1 MSIPFDSNYILN
13 KKKELLVAFIGQL
26 GFTSLEYSNY
36 LSFHQIQNEEMEQKV
51 VEMLP
56 ALRTVF
62 QTYHIRS
69 ITHRRNDKRFVLNL
83 LRQLLKHMNY
93 SLESKTYHLIKDG
106 RLTSSTKY
114 RIVPIDL
121 NLPESVSESL
131 PESQSS
137 HDQI

>member
-1 MSIPFDSNYILN
+1 MSSIPFDNNYILN
-13 KKKELLVAFIGQL
+13 QKKQLLIAFTRTL

-36 LSFHQIQNEEMEQKV
+36 LSFHQIQNEEMEQKIIK
-51 VEMLP
+51 MLP

-93 SLESKTYHLIKDG
+93 NLESKTYHLMKEG
-106 RLTSSTKY
+106 KLTSSTKY
-114 RIVPIDL
+114 RIVPIL
-121 NLPESVSESL
+121 PNLEESVSES
-131 PESQSS
+131 SQE
-137 HDQI
+137 

>member
-1 MSIPFDSNYILN
+1 MSIAFDGNYILN
-13 KKKELLVAFIGQL
+13 KKNELLIAFTRQL
-26 GFTSLEYSNY
+26 GFTSLDYSNY

-51 VEMLP
+51 VDMLP

-93 SLESKTYHLIKDG
+93 NLESKTYHLIKNG

-114 RIVPIDL
+114 RIVPIVSSL
-121 NLPESVSESL
+121 QESVSESL
-131 PESQSS
+131 LEYQEF
-137 HDQI
+137 Q

>member
-1 MSIPFDSNYILN
+1 
-13 KKKELLVAFIGQL
+13 
-26 GFTSLEYSNY
+26 
-36 LSFHQIQNEEMEQKV
+36 
-51 VEMLP
+51 MLP

-93 SLESKTYHLIKDG
+93 TLESKTYHLSKDG

-114 RIVPIDL
+114 RIVPIDPI
-121 NLPESVSESL
+121 LPISL
-131 PESQSS
+131 PEPSLESPQN
-137 HDQI
+137 Q

>member
-13 KKKELLVAFIGQL
+13 KKKELLVAFTQQL

-51 VEMLP
+51 VDMLP

-93 SLESKTYHLIKDG
+93 VLESKTYHLIKDG

-114 RIVPIDL
+114 RIVPIEL
-121 NLPESVSESL
+121 NHEVSVFESRQE
-131 PESQSS
+131 
-137 HDQI
+137 

>member
-1 MSIPFDSNYILN
+1 MSIPFDCNYILN
-13 KKKELLVAFIGQL
+13 KKKELLIAFTRQL

-36 LSFHQIQNEEMEQKV
+36 LSFHQIQNEEMEQKIV
-51 VEMLP
+51 TMLP

-93 SLESKTYHLIKDG
+93 DLESKTYHLIKEG

-114 RIVPIDL
+114 RIVPIGP
-121 NLPESVSESL
+121 NLEESASVSV
-131 PESQSS
+131 PEFQEF
-137 HDQI
+137 Q

>member
-1 MSIPFDSNYILN
+1 MSIPFDGNYILN
-13 KKKELLVAFIGQL
+13 KKKELLIAFTRQL
-26 GFTSLEYSNY
+26 GFTSLNYSNY
-36 LSFHQIQNEEMEQKV
+36 LSFHQIQNEEIEQKIID
-51 VEMLP
+51 MLP

-93 SLESKTYHLIKDG
+93 NLESKTYHLIKNG

-114 RIVPIDL
+114 RIVPIDS
-121 NLPESVSESL
+121 NLEVSASESL
-131 PESQSS
+131 QEYQEF
-137 HDQI
+137 Q

>member
-13 KKKELLVAFIGQL
+13 KKKELLIAFTQLL
-26 GFTSLEYSNY
+26 GFTSLDYSNY

-51 VEMLP
+51 VDMLP

-93 SLESKTYHLIKDG
+93 ALDSKTYHLIKDG

-121 NLPESVSESL
+121 NQQESVSESPL
-131 PESQSS
+131 EL
-137 HDQI
+137 